1 MIQFVRE
8 NKALVFML
16 AFFLFVLELEIFFS
30 ASLKSGDHSKIQ
42 VLNPNDEVI
51 YESSEKKLYQFDKY
65 YFESNFGPL
74 ENYRIRRIK
83 EVRPFPFRGWLISA
97 VGIPIGFMMIL
108 GFLIRA
114 WAVFFKGEKA
124 TFGEPNG
131 ERPNEAGKGRLHN
144 LIVTVSNLNIFVLG
158 FFIVSALFLYWVLP
172 DMIVYISKMGMET
185 LIRFK
190 WFFISALVV
199 VTGIF
204 VWFIYL
210 KFLLAKKA
218 IESRAEIEKM
228 KLQIIHDTGND
239 EIARKLIDYEPDKL

>member
-1 MIQFVRE
+1 
-8 NKALVFML
+8 ML

-42 VLNPNDEVI
+42 VVNNNNDVI
-51 YESSEKKLYQFDKY
+51 YENYEKKLYQFDKY

-74 ENYRIRRIK
+74 ENYRIRRIE

-108 GFLIRA
+108 GFLIKA
-114 WAVFFKGEKA
+114 WAYVFRDEKPYFDE
-124 TFGEPNG
+124 TSHHN
-131 ERPNEAGKGRLHN
+131 AGNANKEGLHN
-144 LIVTVSNLNIFVLG
+144 LIVTISNLNIFVLG
-158 FFIVSALFLYWVLP
+158 FFIVAALFLYWVLP
-172 DMIVYISKMGMET
+172 DMILYIGKMSFET

-190 WFFISALVV
+190 WFFISALIVI
-199 VTGIF
+199 TCIF

-228 KLQIIHDTGND
+228 KLQIIHDTDNT
-239 EIARKLIDYEPDKL
+239 EIARKLLEHKSNDK